1 MPGTESRD
9 AGKENT
15 IQRSAGVPTA
25 PVGGDVRMTHG
36 DAALEH
42 ADSSADAAEVRL
54 RSERGV
60 QLTPGDVE
68 AIAEATA
75 RKVAEIVRAP
85 PTTFGLVDARELA
98 EELGVSIDYI
108 YAHAAELSAMR
119 LGSGPRSAHP
129 LRSPPGAPGARDPDT
144 PVEREAPAV
153 AVLPVGLAL
162 QCDGL
167 DGDGACQ
174 AAA

>member
-1 MPGTESRD
+1 
-9 AGKENT
+9 
-15 IQRSAGVPTA
+15 
-25 PVGGDVRMTHG
+25 MTHG

-108 YAHAAELSAMR
+108 YAHAAELGAMR
-119 LGSGPRSAHP
+119 LGSGPK
-129 LRSPPGAPGARDPDT
+129 ARIRFDLHRARQALETDT

-162 QCDGL
+162 PCDGL